1 MGGDRKN
8 RLINTQRQINLKNIR
23 RDKLLIIMIL
33 PVLAY
38 FFIFCYLPMYG
49 VIISFK
55 DFRPGRGIW
64 GSRWVGLEHFKQF
77 FGGFF
82 FIRLF
87 RNTLLIAVYS
97 LILGFP
103 IPIIFAL
110 ILNEFKDSVFKRSIQ
125 TISYLPHFISVVVV
139 CGMLVNFLSP
149 QNGVV
154 NILLEKMTGRRISFL
169 NDARW
174 FRTIYVGSGIWQEF
188 GWNSIIY
195 LAALSGIDPNLYE
208 AAKIDGAGRLR
219 QLWHISLPGIMVT
232 VLTLLILS
240 VGNMMSVGFEKII
253 LLYNPATYETADVI
267 STYVYRMG
275 IQSTQYSFS
284 AAVGFFNSIIN
295 MILLLSCNVISKK
308 ISGHGLW

>member
-1 MGGDRKN
+1 
-8 RLINTQRQINLKNIR
+8 
-23 RDKLLIIMIL
+23 
-33 PVLAY
+33 
-38 FFIFCYLPMYG
+38 
-49 VIISFK
+49 
-55 DFRPGRGIW
+55 
-64 GSRWVGLEHFKQF
+64 
-77 FGGFF
+77 
-82 FIRLF
+82 
-87 RNTLLIAVYS
+87 
-97 LILGFP
+97 LGFP
-103 IPIIFAL
+103 IPILFAL
-110 ILNEFKDSVFKRSIQ
+110 ILNEFKDGVFKRSIQ

-219 QLWHISLPGIMVT
+219 QLWHISLPGIMAT

-295 MILLLSCNVISKK
+295 MILLLSCNFISKK